1 MKRTLMQVSV
11 LALVLGLLGG
21 CAVTPQQL
29 DEVKAMAQK
38 ANDTADAAS
47 SQASSALSTANEA
60 LDTARKA
67 QSAAENALDCCNANS
82 SKIDRMFEKA
92 MRK

>member
-1 MKRTLMQVSV
+1 MKRTLMQVSA
-11 LALVLGLLGG
+11 LAMVLGLLGG
-21 CAVTPQQL
+21 CAATPQQI
-29 DEVKAMAQK
+29 DEVRTMAQK
-38 ANDTADAAS
+38 AMDTANQAS

-67 QSAAENALDCCNANS
+67 QSSADNALDCCNANS

>member
-21 CAVTPQQL
+21 CAATPQQI

-38 ANDTADAAS
+38 AMDTANDANGTANN
-47 SQASSALSTANEA
+47 AMSTANEA

>member
-1 MKRTLMQVSV
+1 MKTTLIRVST

-21 CAVTPQQL
+21 CAATPQQIS
-29 DEVKAMAQK
+29 DIR
-38 ANDTADAAS
+38 DTAQQALDTANAAS
-47 SQASSALSTANEA
+47 KQSSNALSTANDA
-60 LDTARKA
+60 LATARKA
-67 QSAAENALDCCNANS
+67 QSAADNALDCCNTNS

>member
-1 MKRTLMQVSV
+1 MKRTLMQVSA

-21 CAVTPQQL
+21 CAATPQQI

-38 ANDTADAAS
+38 AMDTANAAS
-47 SQASSALSTANEA
+47 GQASSALSTANEA

-67 QSAAENALDCCNANS
+67 ESAANNALDCCNANS

>member
-21 CAVTPQQL
+21 CAATPQQI

-38 ANDTADAAS
+38 AMDTANDANGTANN
-47 SQASSALSTANEA
+47 ALSTANEA

>member
-1 MKRTLMQVSV
+1 MKTTLIRVST

-21 CAVTPQQL
+21 CAATPQQIS
-29 DEVKAMAQK
+29 DIRTMAQN
-38 ANDTADAAS
+38 ALDTANAAS
-47 SQASSALSTANEA
+47 KQANNAMSTANDA
-60 LDTARKA
+60 LNTARKA
-67 QSAAENALDCCNANS
+67 QSAADNALDCCNTNS